1 MDLMVF
7 RRAIINAQS
16 GVAYEGWN
24 LSFDGTKGSVIDT
37 GVKLFTAENINRDFE
52 VVIEDLYGSDP
63 TNNTIVCAKYDSTA
77 IGFLIRVNGA
87 SRTIYNG
94 TISMKRNNHNNI
106 TIKRIN
112 SVIIIEGEIITN
124 PEVKFTNAVHQHPLV
139 LGCALQDDGTPMR
152 YAKGT
157 IGHIVVRWL

>member
-24 LSFDGTKGSVIDT
+24 LSFDGTEDSVIDT
-37 GVKLFTAENINRDFE
+37 RVKLFTAENINRDFE
-52 VVIEDLYGSDP
+52 VVIEDLYGGDNS
-63 TNNTIVCAKYDSTA
+63 NKTIVCAKYDSTA
-77 IGFLIRVNGA
+77 IGFLIRLNSAGA
-87 SRTIYNG
+87 TIYNG
-94 TISMKRNNHNNI
+94 TISMKTNNHNNI

-112 SVIIIEGEIITN
+112 SIITIEGEIITN
-124 PEVKFTNAVHQHPLV
+124 PKIKIINAVHQHPLV
-139 LGCALQDDGTPMR
+139 LGCALQDDGTPFR
-152 YAKGT
+152 YSAGT